1 MNSKKIV
8 VNADNEPVS
17 AFFIAKEAE
26 QESKQNN
33 FQGDW
38 NLIKSNLTMILQ
50 IYSIKVA
57 TVAKTENDI
66 IRLVKEEIWIVVD
79 DDLEI
84 WNQMM
89 WAITRFSVSTD
100 HQMQGKNSGKQSLN
114 LHLKT
119 NEILNW

>member
-1 MNSKKIV
+1 M
-8 VNADNEPVS
+8 
-17 AFFIAKEAE
+17 
-26 QESKQNN
+26 
-33 FQGDW
+33 
-38 NLIKSNLTMILQ
+38 
-50 IYSIKVA
+50 
-57 TVAKTENDI
+57 
-66 IRLVKEEIWIVVD
+66 KEEIDIVD